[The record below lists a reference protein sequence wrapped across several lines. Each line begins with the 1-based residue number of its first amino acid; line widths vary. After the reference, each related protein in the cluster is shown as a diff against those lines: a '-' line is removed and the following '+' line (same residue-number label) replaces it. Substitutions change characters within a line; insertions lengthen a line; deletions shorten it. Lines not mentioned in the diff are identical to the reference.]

1 MKHFLLAVFFVVAGC
16 SETNLVPPGAGITPT
31 HHADFR
37 HDTLAL
43 TWQPGFCLPDKP
55 GHSCTSDQP
64 KTPLI
69 GLHGLWASE
78 PTSLEAQGV
87 PVQKWWMQG
96 CGLLDGGQEQ
106 TLSLRPETSAAL
118 SAVMPHFEHPLVTHE
133 YTKHV
138 QCFGYPADDF
148 FVSAMTLR
156 SRFEASAFGR
166 YLANNVGYRVQRDEL
181 LAQFKHLS
189 GVTAERGL
197 QFQCSKRADGQAVL
211 SQIWMTLDPQKLD
224 SFPQSEAFMSS
235 PFDQNSCPAS
245 FLVPSW
251 SMVPDAIR

>member
-1 MKHFLLAVFFVVAGC
+1 MKWFVYAALLFLAGC
-16 SETNLVPPGAGITPT
+16 VGQNTVPKEASLTP
-31 HHADFR
+31 HEHGDFR

-55 GHSCTSDQP
+55 GHNCLADQP
-64 KTPLI
+64 RTPLI

-78 PTSLEAQGV
+78 PSSLEAQGI

-96 CGLLDGGQEQ
+96 CGLLGEADGAL
-106 TLSLRPETSAAL
+106 TLRPETAADL
-118 SAVMPHFEHPLVTHE
+118 AAVMPHFEHPLVVHE

-148 FVSAMTLR
+148 FVTAMSLR
-156 SRFEASAFGR
+156 TRFEASAVGR
-166 YLANNVGYRVQRDEL
+166 YVTSLAGSKVQRDDV
-181 LAQFKHLS
+181 LAQIQRLS

-197 QFQCSKRADGQAVL
+197 QFQCSKRADGTAVL
-211 SQIWMTLDPQKLD
+211 SQIWMTLNPQKLD
-224 SFPQSEAFMSS
+224 AFPQSGSFMSS

-245 FLVPSW
+245 FIVPSW
-251 SMVPDAIR
+251 SMVPEAVR

>member
-1 MKHFLLAVFFVVAGC
+1 MKRLVCAALLFLAGC
-16 SETNLVPPGAGITPT
+16 AGHVSTPQGASLTPQT
-31 HHADFR
+31 HADFR

-55 GHSCTSDQP
+55 GHNCLADQP
-64 KTPLI
+64 RDPLI

-78 PTSLEAQGV
+78 PFSLEAQGV

-96 CGLLDGGQEQ
+96 CALLGAADAE
-106 TLSLRPETSAAL
+106 LDVRPETAQAL
-118 SAVMPHFEHPLVTHE
+118 SAVMPHFQHPLVTHE

-156 SRFEASAFGR
+156 SRFAASPFGH
-166 YLANNVGYRVQRDEL
+166 YLTALAGTRVQRDDV
-181 LAQFKHLS
+181 LAQFQHLS

-197 QFQCSKRADGQAVL
+197 QFQCGKRADGTAVL
-211 SQIWMTLDPQKLD
+211 SQIWMTLDPHKLD
-224 SFPQSEAFMSS
+224 AFPQPEAFMSS

-251 SMVPDAIR
+251 AMVPEAVR